1 MSLFRGNK
9 AELDPLLAFLD
20 HLRVFRKAFR
30 RCTCYNTSGNK
41 LKTSNVAKKLLPT
54 LLCSLALLAGI
65 VSVVPVQAQ
74 QLLTV
79 TAGWCPNT
87 SYAGLYIGI
96 EKGFFKEVGLDIK
109 MVQTT
114 GTTMCGEGMAA
125 GGIDMGFLSG
135 ASTLIYFEKGLPFK
149 MTHIYMRSMASNV
162 VMAWPTAPSDGKP
175 IKTIADLKGK
185 KVCAPVGTSAH
196 HTLLVGLKKYGLTEK
211 DLTLLPMSCEDGQA
225 AFVAKSIDAAAVW
238 IPFDETCAKAGGVKI
253 FDNGMFE
260 QAPNPMFALIADVG
274 VMTDKLIK
282 ERPDVVRKYL
292 EQYFR
297 AVDWMYANPSE
308 AVDINLKWI
317 TTIGGVP
324 ASVAGTLDS
333 LFKTR
338 WIMKLED
345 QYKYFKGFPK
355 PDNPMYQMWMS
366 NIDFNYEAGV
376 TKTKPKPDQYI
387 DASFIINLAEGKPA
401 AFDYVKA
408 AEAAISAAGA
418 VGADTTKAKGMLD
431 QAKKALDKWDM
442 AEATKLA
449 TSARQE
455 AERVRL
461 EVQQAQQT
469 MMYGIIAAVVIVAAV
484 AVVAVSR
491 RRKK

>member
-1 MSLFRGNK
+1 M
-9 AELDPLLAFLD
+9 
-20 HLRVFRKAFR
+20 
-30 RCTCYNTSGNK
+30 
-41 LKTSNVAKKLLPT
+41 KTSNIAKKLLPT

-65 VSVVPVQAQ
+65 ISTVPVQAQ
-74 QLLTV
+74 EMLTV

-96 EKGFFKEVGLDIK
+96 EKGFFKEVGLNIK
-109 MVQTT
+109 MIQTT
-114 GTTMCGEGMAA
+114 GTTQCGEGMAA
-125 GGIDMGFLSG
+125 GGIDIGFLSG

-185 KVCAPVGTSAH
+185 KVSAPVGTSAH
-196 HTLLVGLKKYGLTEK
+196 HTLLVGLKKYGMTEK
-211 DLTLLPMSCEDGQA
+211 DITLLPMACEDGQA

-238 IPFDETCAKAGGVKI
+238 LPFDETCAKAGGVKI

-260 QAPNPMFALIADVG
+260 QEPNPMFALIADVG

-282 ERPDVVRKYL
+282 ERPDVVRKFL

-355 PDNPMYQMWMS
+355 PDTPMYKMWVS
-366 NIDFNYEAGV
+366 NIEFNLEAGII
-376 TKTKPKPDQYI
+376 KTTFTPDKYI
-387 DASFIINLAEGKPA
+387 DASFIVNLAEGKPA

-408 AEAAISAAGA
+408 AEVAISAAA
-418 VGADTTKAKGMLD
+418 TVGADTTKAKGMLD

-461 EVQQAQQT
+461 EAQQAQQT

>member
-1 MSLFRGNK
+1 M
-9 AELDPLLAFLD
+9 
-20 HLRVFRKAFR
+20 
-30 RCTCYNTSGNK
+30 
-41 LKTSNVAKKLLPT
+41 KTSNIAKKLLPT

-65 VSVVPVQAQ
+65 ISTVPVQAQ
-74 QLLTV
+74 EMLTV

-96 EKGFFKEVGLDIK
+96 EKGFFKEVGLNIK
-109 MVQTT
+109 MIQTT
-114 GTTMCGEGMAA
+114 GTTQCGEGMAA
-125 GGIDMGFLSG
+125 GGIDIGFLSG

-185 KVCAPVGTSAH
+185 KVSAPVGTSAH
-196 HTLLVGLKKYGLTEK
+196 HTLLVGLKKYGMTEK
-211 DLTLLPMSCEDGQA
+211 DITLLPMACEDGQA

-238 IPFDETCAKAGGVKI
+238 LPFDETCAKVGGVKI

-260 QAPNPMFALIADVG
+260 QEPNPMFALIADVG

-282 ERPDVVRKYL
+282 ERPDVVRKFL

-355 PDNPMYQMWMS
+355 PDTPMYKMWVS
-366 NIDFNYEAGV
+366 NIEFNLEAGII
-376 TKTKPKPDQYI
+376 KTTFTPDKYI
-387 DASFIINLAEGKPA
+387 DASFIVNLAEGKPA

-408 AEAAISAAGA
+408 AEVAISAAA
-418 VGADTTKAKGMLD
+418 TVGADTTKAKGMLD

-442 AEATKLA
+442 AEATKQA
-449 TSARQE
+449 TAARQE